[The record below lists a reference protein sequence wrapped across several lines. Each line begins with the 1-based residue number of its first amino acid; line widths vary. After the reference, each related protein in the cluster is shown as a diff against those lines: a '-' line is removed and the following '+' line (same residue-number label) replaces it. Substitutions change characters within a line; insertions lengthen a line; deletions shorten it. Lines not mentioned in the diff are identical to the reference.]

1 MEKQKE
7 DLSKAKKQR
16 KFLSTGEG
24 YIKCRWDGIF
34 VLGLGDRGAYHMGSK
49 IAKKFNYFFP
59 LSSERLYTVLRKRG
73 SKVKHR
79 KSLRGGGGSWFIM
92 HLLERSISFNL
103 SCGMRQ

>member
-1 MEKQKE
+1 MEKQE

-59 LSSERLYTVLRKRG
+59 PFHQKDCIQ
-73 SKVKHR
+73 
-79 KSLRGGGGSWFIM
+79 F
-92 HLLERSISFNL
+92 
-103 SCGMRQ
+103 